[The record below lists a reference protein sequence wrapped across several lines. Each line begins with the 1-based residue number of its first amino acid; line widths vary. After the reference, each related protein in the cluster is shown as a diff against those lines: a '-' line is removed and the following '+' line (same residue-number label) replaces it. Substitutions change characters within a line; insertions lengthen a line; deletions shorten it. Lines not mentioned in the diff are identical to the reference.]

1 MLDLNQ
7 IKKVINVSRKIE
19 SGMYS
24 RMDIESLEALIP
36 GSIESDVVSVKEI
49 PMHESNTLNDVLL
62 SRVCKLNDSVR
73 NMLDDYNSKAIKDIS
88 DLVSKLLVIRDI
100 LNKVKDS
107 ALNPVKNI
115 DKIMI
120 NSDQYGYLEMTNPD
134 IDYSLER
141 IVKNEEL
148 LLMSSNDMDI
158 DVSVNRLKMSRYE
171 SRLDLVKRTEWS
183 GYIIKDILGVD
194 KITYNVVCSLLNN
207 PLPMITAIDTV
218 LLEILNKTADSKDYL
233 EGYKNSN
240 MSDIRLEKI
249 VELDSV
255 VYNNSKI
262 NGYSNDNTSSI
273 LIELM
278 AKARYSSLI

>member
-49 PMHESNTLNDVLL
+49 PMYDSNTLNDILL

-240 MSDIRLEKI
+240 ISDIEIEKI

>member
-49 PMHESNTLNDVLL
+49 PMHDSNTLNDVLL

-73 NMLDDYNSKAIKDIS
+73 DMLNDYNSKAINDIS

-120 NSDQYGYLEMTNPD
+120 NSSEYGYLEMINPD
-134 IDYSLER
+134 IDYSSER
-141 IVKNEEL
+141 IVENEEL
-148 LLMSSNDMDI
+148 LLMNSNDMDI

>member
-49 PMHESNTLNDVLL
+49 PMYDSNTLNDVLL

-194 KITYNVVCSLLNN
+194 KITYNAVCSLLNN